1 MSDSTADMQMMVNQ
15 GKATNLAKTML
26 REPRRSQ
33 FEMEIAMGVNKHLA
47 LELYFTVIG
56 TFIVSEMTEEN
67 SNEQQQQTDTRQT
80 SAELI
85 KDVQK
90 TLTALSEDELTRDD
104 FEQAFL
110 YDKVAEFIKP

>member
-47 LELYFTVIG
+47 LELYFTVIS
-56 TFIVSEMTEEN
+56 TFIVSEMTEED
-67 SNEQQQQTDTRQT
+67 SEEQQEEQKQQTDTRQT

-85 KDVQK
+85 KDV
-90 TLTALSEDELTRDD
+90 
-104 FEQAFL
+104 
-110 YDKVAEFIKP
+110 

>member
-56 TFIVSEMTEEN
+56 TFIVSEMTEES

>member
-1 MSDSTADMQMMVNQ
+1 
-15 GKATNLAKTML
+15 ML

-56 TFIVSEMTEEN
+56 TYIVSEMAVEKTK
-67 SNEQQQQTDTRQT
+67 SEQDKLTDARQT

-104 FEQAFL
+104 FELAFL